1 MRKMKTLPKTHIE
14 FCNMLYDCIDFE
26 YLKECSCTLAE
37 CIKSEKN
44 TNKLTIEVVQDWL
57 QGLPTACTI
66 PFQNYRINQI
76 LESCGKRYFSIEDY
90 WRFSASRILAFAVS
104 PKCYE

>member
-1 MRKMKTLPKTHIE
+1 METLPKTHVE
-14 FCNMLYDCIDFE
+14 FCRMLYSCIDFE
-26 YLKECSCTLAE
+26 YLKDCNYTLQQ

-66 PFQNYRINQI
+66 PFENYRIMQI
-76 LESCGKRYFSIEDY
+76 LESCGNAHFSIAEY